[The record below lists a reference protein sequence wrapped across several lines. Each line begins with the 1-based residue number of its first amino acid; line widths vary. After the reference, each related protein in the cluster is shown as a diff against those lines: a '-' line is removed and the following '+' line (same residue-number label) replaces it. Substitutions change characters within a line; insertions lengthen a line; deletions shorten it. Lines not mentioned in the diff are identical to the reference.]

1 MKVFI
6 ATVFCTFVLGC
17 SSTTIRSDEN
27 GKHTIQCLN
36 NITRCHS
43 KARNICDDGY
53 LVTNRVRPQ
62 RVGDDTRYTLN
73 VKCRQPTMY

>member
-1 MKVFI
+1 MKVLLGL
-6 ATVFCTFVLGC
+6 TVLLLMGC
-17 SSTTIRSDEN
+17 SSTTVRSHDER

-36 NITRCHS
+36 NITRCHA

-53 LVTNRVRPQ
+53 LVTNRVRPV

-73 VKCRQPTMY
+73 IKCRQPTMY